1 MFNLDDITNEN
12 NKEHNE
18 KWPYNP
24 DHPYTFFIIGGS
36 GSGKTNAL
44 LNLISHQSDIDKIYL
59 FEKDVIEPKYDFLTK
74 KCGNAGIKI
83 LNDSKAFTE
92 CSNTMDN
99 FYENI
104 DDYNPTRKRNI
115 LIVFDDMV
123 ADTMSNKLS

>member
-24 DHPYTFFIIGGS
+24 DHPYTILIIGGS
-36 GSGKTNAL
+36 GSGKTKAL
-44 LNLISHQSDIDKIYL
+44 LNLISHQSDIDRIYL
-59 FEKDVIEPKYDFLTK
+59 FEKDLIEPKYEFLTK
-74 KCGNAGIKI
+74 KRGNAGIKI

-104 DDYNPTRKRNI
+104 GDYNPTKKRKI